1 MNSATAN
8 SSAPLKNILII
19 DDDPDS
25 LLLVRTMIDYVGHRS
40 VTAHDFK
47 SALAALE
54 DGPAAVVLDLIM
66 PERTSERII
75 LEIVRSAPGM
85 PVVLISA
92 TSNDVLAQR
101 AAECIAQG
109 INVVSTLRKPFWVDA
124 MVSALEQAIPPS
136 SEQVLA
142 PD

>member
-1 MNSATAN
+1 MNSETR
-8 SSAPLKNILII
+8 SSGTTLKNILII

-25 LLLVRTMIDYVGHRS
+25 LLLVSTMIDYLGHQS
-40 VTAHDFK
+40 VTANSFA
-47 SALAALE
+47 SALTALE
-54 DGPAAVVLDLIM
+54 EGPAAVVLDLIM

-92 TSNDVLAQR
+92 TSDEMLAKR

-109 INVVSTLRKPFWVDA
+109 VNVVSTLRKPFWVDA

-136 SEQVLA
+136 SEQVLT